1 MIFGKVEGKPLHGFR
16 IRGNFVFVVRSAG
29 PGGLRYCDPKTGVL
43 VVLAP
48 PGMSYHQTAREA
60 VARLEAEKFRGRGKN

>member
-43 VVLAP
+43 VVLA
-48 PGMSYHQTAREA
+48 
-60 VARLEAEKFRGRGKN
+60 RLA